1 VGLTRK
7 QSSQFPKRGLDQLVE
22 GGHTRCAFESARGIE
37 GKAVFPNGELREFG
51 RVGRRSGRLDT
62 DWGEPYLRSRLSLRL
77 APRGGKRGRSIW
89 SKSFD
94 VTTDAS
100 PNSSSAPGGK
110 ARDC

>member
-1 VGLTRK
+1 MDLTRK
-7 QSSQFPKRGLDQLVE
+7 QTSQFPKRGLDQLVK
-22 GGHTRCAFESARGIE
+22 GAHTRCAFESARGIGE
-37 GKAVFPNGELREFG
+37 SGLSYGELREFG